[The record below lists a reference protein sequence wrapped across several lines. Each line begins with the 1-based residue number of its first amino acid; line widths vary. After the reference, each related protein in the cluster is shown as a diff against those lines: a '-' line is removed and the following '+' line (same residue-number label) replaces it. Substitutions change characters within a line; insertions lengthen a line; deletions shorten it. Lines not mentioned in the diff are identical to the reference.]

1 MAKAIINKHI
11 DSVNDITLSSLFDS
25 DKDKSKGEI
34 IICNDPE
41 NPTIYIMDK
50 NNEPKKIAGGSDVD
64 TSYDDSEIWDAV
76 EKNTTEIENLKD
88 NCANS
93 TIPEQITVA
102 GLDGKFGAGNY
113 KNGDIIDANT
123 DVYTILQ
130 NILCK
135 ELYPTNVDGKQ
146 AKANANMNQL
156 TLSLDKSGKVEV
168 GTLVKLIEGK
178 TNGCSV
184 SVTQKSQITGMTY
197 GYYKEGDDSTYY
209 SDDSI
214 VNNCE
219 TVEVNYDYTISVSDI
234 EGFDA
239 DTTVYIQTL
248 PDEQFG
254 EHEASLLETYIGCVS
269 EGENELT
276 ITATGSTYSY
286 SSDAIGKVYYCS
298 NLKKTDVSKYHAG
311 VEAVNGQTNQAT
323 RTASASVT
331 GAYYYFMGYSENT
344 DYTQFDSD
352 SIRNLTIKCD
362 WIDKDGNTTIVPSGT
377 NIVSNGKSVVIA
389 CPTIYELK
397 SIKYSNQADMLQN
410 FKSVGNIP
418 VKTGEIETDYKVY
431 VCPITNNAQ
440 VEFTNVVL
448 GKVKV

>member
-1 MAKAIINKHI
+1 MGKAIINKHI

-64 TSYDDSEIWDAV
+64 TSYDDSKIWEEV
-76 EKNTTEIENLKD
+76 KKNSAEIENLKD

-102 GLDGKFGAGNY
+102 GLDGQFGAGNY

-135 ELYPTNVDGKQ
+135 ELYPTDVKPIQ
-146 AKANANMNQL
+146 AKANANMKPL
-156 TLSLDKSGKVEV
+156 TLSLDKSGTVEV

-184 SVTQKSQITGMTY
+184 SVTQKSQITGMEF
-197 GYYKEGDDSTYY
+197 GYYKEDDDTTYY
-209 SDDSI
+209 SDKSI

-239 DTTVYIQTL
+239 DTTVYVQTL

-254 EHEASLLETYIGCVS
+254 EHEVSLLETNIGCVS
-269 EGENELT
+269 EGENKLT

-298 NLKKTDVSKYHAG
+298 NLYKTDASKYYAE

-323 RTASASVT
+323 GTASVSVT
-331 GAYYYFMGYSENT
+331 GVYYYFMGYSENT

-352 SIRNLTIKCD
+352 SIRNLTIKCGEIKTNGD
-362 WIDKDGNTTIVPSGT
+362 TTIVPSGT
-377 NIVSNGKSVVIA
+377 VEVSNGKSVVIA
-389 CPTIYELK
+389 CPASYELK

-410 FKSVGNIP
+410 FKSGNIP
-418 VKTGEIETDYKVY
+418 VKTGEIETVYKVY
-431 VCPITNNAQ
+431 ICPITNNAQ

-448 GKVKV
+448 GKIKV